1 MPLYPG
7 AGPPSATLLALRLAR
22 ERCLA
27 EMRGLEDRLD
37 IAMDAAELGDD
48 VAADELASQLRAVA
62 ALMRAPAWA
71 EAGANPR

>member
-27 EMRGLEDRLD
+27 EMRGLEDRID
-37 IAMDAAELGDD
+37 IAMDAAVDLTVG
-48 VAADELASQLRAVA
+48 AVV
-62 ALMRAPAWA
+62 PAGSVISKI
-71 EAGANPR
+71 GAR